1 MLKKDD
7 ELEAARM
14 SSTDRAKRHGELKQL
29 RTLKREIMKKEGGG
43 NKKKKILKV
52 SNLAMEDADEDGD
65 GGPPSD
71 IKDIEFRETIQ

>member
-43 NKKKKILKV
+43 NKKKKILRM
-52 SNLAMEDADEDGD
+52 SNLETAADLDD
-65 GGPPSD
+65 GGLGGETD
-71 IKDIEFRETIQ
+71 IKDIEFREAAQ